1 MSNIPTTSTFSSED
15 RTSLRAQMKQALRQ
29 EMESVVPQKKGWGF
43 SSIQLKPLAKFDGQ
57 NPDERIY
64 ILARRH
70 WLRNFGWIVST
81 IFYSLIPIIFAVVFN
96 IFSPLLPELSLRLYI
111 VIILAYYSFIFTNAF
126 KNFIDWYFDTYIVTN
141 ERVLDFNL
149 KTFASY
155 SVDEIPLENIESV
168 KQNSPGVL
176 SSFFN
181 YGNVDITTENSNGT
195 IHFFFIANPTRV
207 RDIISDLARIART
220 FRDGA

>member
-1 MSNIPTTSTFSSED
+1 MSDITAAAKTQVRGTIHDEMD
-15 RTSLRAQMKQALRQ
+15 RI
-29 EMESVVPQKKGWGF
+29 VPQSKGWGF

-70 WLRNFGWIVST
+70 WLKNLGWITST
-81 IFYSLIPIIFAVVFN
+81 VFYSLIPIIFAVVFN
-96 IFSPLLPELSLRLYI
+96 IFSSQLPQFSLKLYL
-111 VIILAYYSFIFTNAF
+111 VIILAYYSFVFTNAF

-149 KTFASY
+149 KTFSSY

-168 KQNSPGVL
+168 RQDSEGVL

-181 YGNVDITTENSNGT
+181 YGKVDIATERETGV
-195 IHFFFIANPTRV
+195 IHFFYISNPTRV

-220 FRDGA
+220 FRDAA

>member
-1 MSNIPTTSTFSSED
+1 MSDIAQSARTQVTS
-15 RTSLRAQMKQALRQ
+15 AIHQ
-29 EMESVVPQKKGWGF
+29 EMDRVVPQRSGNGF

-64 ILARRH
+64 VLARRH
-70 WLRNFGWIVST
+70 WLKNLGWITST
-81 IFYSLIPIIFAVVFN
+81 IFYSLVPVIFAVVFN
-96 IFSPLLPELSLRLYI
+96 IFNPLLPEFSLRLYV
-111 VIILAYYSFIFTNAF
+111 VIILAYYSFVFTNAF

-149 KTFASY
+149 KTFSSY
-155 SVDEIPLENIESV
+155 SVDEVPLENIESV
-168 KQNSPGVL
+168 KQLSAGVL

-181 YGNVDITTENSNGT
+181 YGNVDIATESHKGLV
-195 IHFFFIANPTRV
+195 HFFHIANPTRV

-220 FRDGA
+220 FRDGN

>member
-1 MSNIPTTSTFSSED
+1 MSDITNQAKAQVRGTIHEEMD
-15 RTSLRAQMKQALRQ
+15 R
-29 EMESVVPQKKGWGF
+29 VVPERKGWGF

-70 WLRNFGWIVST
+70 WLKNLGWITST
-81 IFYSLIPIIFAVVFN
+81 MFYSLIPILFAVVFN
-96 IFSPLLPELSLRLYI
+96 IFSSQLPQFSLKLYL
-111 VIILAYYSFIFTNAF
+111 VIILAYYSFVFTNAF

-149 KTFASY
+149 KTFSSY

-168 KQNSPGVL
+168 RQDSSGVL

-181 YGNVDITTENSNGT
+181 YGKVDIATERETGV
-195 IHFFFIANPTRV
+195 IHFFYIANPTRV

-220 FRDGA
+220 FRDGN

>member
-1 MSNIPTTSTFSSED
+1 MSDITQ
-15 RTSLRAQMKQALRQ
+15 AKQAVRGTIHE
-29 EMESVVPQKKGWGF
+29 EMDRIVPQQKGWSF

-70 WLRNFGWIVST
+70 WLKNIGWIIST
-81 IFYSLIPIIFAVVFN
+81 VFYSLIPILFAIVFN
-96 IFSPLLPELSLRLYI
+96 IFSPQLPQFSLKLYI
-111 VIILAYYSFIFTNAF
+111 VIILAYYSFVFTNAF

-149 KTFASY
+149 KTFSSY

-168 KQNSPGVL
+168 RQDSAGVL

-181 YGNVDITTENSNGT
+181 YGKVDIATERETGV
-195 IHFFFIANPTRV
+195 IHFFYISNPTRV

-220 FRDGA
+220 FRDGN